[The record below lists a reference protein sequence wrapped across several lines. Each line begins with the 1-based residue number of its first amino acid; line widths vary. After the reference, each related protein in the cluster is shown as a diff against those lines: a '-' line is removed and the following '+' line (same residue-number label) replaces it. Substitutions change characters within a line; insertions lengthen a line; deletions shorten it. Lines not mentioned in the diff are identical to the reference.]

1 MTKLYTMPLL
11 NTLKLSGCTKVQTD
25 DVKRYYND

>member
-1 MTKLYTMPLL
+1 MKIYTMPLL

-25 DVKRYYND
+25 DVRGFYNG